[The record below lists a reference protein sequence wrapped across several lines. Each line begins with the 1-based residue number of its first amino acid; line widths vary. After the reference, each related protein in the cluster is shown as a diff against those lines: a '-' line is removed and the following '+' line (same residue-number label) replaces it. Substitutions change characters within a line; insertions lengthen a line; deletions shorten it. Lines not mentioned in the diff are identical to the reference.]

1 MRTLTIALVTLFT
14 LLGAS
19 WATAQDKAA
28 LDAAYKREFAFLEA
42 ERNALQQR
50 IRDLDARA
58 AETIAEA
65 EEELAGLQGR
75 VMGAALE
82 ADRLA
87 DRLMQTETQ
96 AETAQEGGDVLVGM
110 LSQAAAALE
119 RGGEKLPEV
128 KEGAAA
134 AVLEQVRFAFRKVVD
149 LLDRQGS
156 VRREEGEFFSATGRQ
171 VRGTILRVGNI
182 ASYGVSDEVAGAL
195 APAGDGQLKVWPEN
209 ATSDSA
215 IALANGATPERLK
228 LFLYEAL
235 DKGVEAR
242 QEKTALDIVKAGG
255 PIGWVIVVLGFAAL
269 AMILL
274 RSLFLWR
281 AASNTDQLVDQIT
294 PKLQAGDVAGALA
307 VCGNAKSA
315 AGRVLEATLTHIDRP
330 RDQLEDVIS
339 ESILHEQPYL
349 DRFGSTILV
358 FAAVGPLL
366 GLLGTV
372 TGMIATFDV
381 ITEFGTG
388 NPKLL
393 SGGISEALITTELG
407 LIVAIPALLIGN
419 LLSGWAENIKDA
431 MDKSALRITNIATG
445 VTLTTAP
452 PPPAPSSE
460 MPGSLV
466 EVS

>member
-1 MRTLTIALVTLFT
+1 MRTLTMVLVTSFT
-14 LLGAS
+14 LLGAT
-19 WATAQDKAA
+19 WATAQDQAA

-42 ERNALQQR
+42 ERSALEQR

-58 AETIAEA
+58 AKTVAEA
-65 EEELAGLQGR
+65 EEELATLQGK

-87 DRLMQTETQ
+87 DQLMQTETQ
-96 AETAQEGGDVLVGM
+96 AETAQEGGDVLAGM
-110 LSQAAAALE
+110 LTQAAAALE
-119 RGGEKLPEV
+119 RGGEKLPV
-128 KEGAAA
+128 AQEGET
-134 AVLEQVRFAFRKVVD
+134 AVVEQVRFAFRKVVE
-149 LLDRQGS
+149 LLERQGS

-182 ASYGVSDEVAGAL
+182 ASYGVSDQVAGAL

-209 ATSDSA
+209 ATAETA
-215 IALANGATPERLK
+215 IALANGASPERLK

-242 QEKTALDIVKAGG
+242 QEKTALDVVKAGG

-269 AMILL
+269 VMIAL
-274 RSLFLWR
+274 RGLFLWR
-281 AASNTDQLVDQIT
+281 AASNTDRLVDEII
-294 PKLQAGDVAGALA
+294 PKLRVGDVAGALA

-315 AGRVLEATLTHIDRP
+315 AGRVLTATLKHIDRP
-330 RDQLEDVIS
+330 RDHLEDVIS
-339 ESILHEQPYL
+339 ESVLHEQPHL
-349 DRFGSTILV
+349 DRFGSAILV
-358 FAAVGPLL
+358 CAAVGPLL

-407 LIVAIPALLIGN
+407 LIVAIPALLVGN
-419 LLSGWAENIKDA
+419 LLTGWAENIKDA
-431 MDKSALRITNIATG
+431 MDKSALRVTNIATG
-445 VTLTTAP
+445 VALSTP
-452 PPPAPSSE
+452 PPSPVPSSE
-460 MPGSLV
+460 LPGSLV